1 MFLFANTDT
10 FMTRTCTLEVAAR
23 CFNMM
28 TTLTYISRF
37 LNVDLNPVAQ
47 SATVWTHLFTT

>member
-1 MFLFANTDT
+1 MKFREREILITLAHTPSL
-10 FMTRTCTLEVAAR
+10 TCILG
-23 CFNMM
+23 
-28 TTLTYISRF
+28 L